1 MVRTAREVTLPL
13 ALDRAAAAPLP
24 QQLARGIRDLMAGG
38 VLAPNDPVPATR
50 ALAAQVGVSRGTVVA
65 AYEQLLAE
73 GWLVASGGRDTRVN
87 PKLRAVRP
95 QPAPAPMPPVIATGR
110 TPPLLDLRP
119 GRPHQAEVV
128 GPAWRS
134 AWRRAADA
142 PVDVPDVPLG
152 WPQLREAITEH
163 LRRMRAVVRSADQV
177 AISAGGREGLALLL
191 TATGV
196 SSVGVEDPGYPSLRR
211 VLVAAGVRLVP
222 LPTDSHGLITDAL
235 PEDAPD
241 LIVVTPS
248 HQYPLGGSL
257 PINRRQQLLD
267 WAARHGVWVVEDDYD
282 SELRYTSEP
291 LPALTAMDTEGRVTL
306 LGTFSKTL
314 TPALATGFLVLPPAL
329 IPAVTRIRADLGM
342 PVGLVTQRALAYFL
356 ESEALARHTQRMRQ
370 LYRRRRDLV
379 VHALQDVAGIAVHPM
394 DGGLHAVI
402 EFERD
407 EGDVLTRLEQLGVQA
422 SALSGYWSGA
432 AARSGLV
439 FGFGGVTEP
448 ELQQGLSAIVRA
460 LEPAGSTRSTGHQ

>member
-1 MVRTAREVTLPL
+1 MRTAREVTLPL
-13 ALDRAAAAPLP
+13 ALDRSAPAPLP
-24 QQLARGIRDLMAGG
+24 QQLAGGIRELVSGG
-38 VLAPNDPVPATR
+38 VLAPDDPVPATR
-50 ALAAQVGVSRGTVVA
+50 ALAGQLGVSRGTVVA

-87 PKLRAVRP
+87 PKLQAVRP
-95 QPAPAPMPPVIATGR
+95 QATPVRAPRAATAER
-110 TPPLLDLRP
+110 TPALLDLRP
-119 GRPHQAEVV
+119 GIPHQAEVV

-142 PVDVPDVPLG
+142 PVDVPDVRLG
-152 WPQLREAITEH
+152 WPPLREAITEH

-196 SSVGVEDPGYPSLRR
+196 RSVGVEDPGYPSLRR
-211 VLVAAGVRLVP
+211 VLAAAGVRLVS
-222 LPTDSHGLITDAL
+222 LPTDAHGLITEEL
-235 PEDAPD
+235 PENAPE

-257 PINRRQQLLD
+257 PIDRRQQLLD

-329 IPAVTRIRADLGM
+329 VPAVARIRADLGM
-342 PVGLVTQRALAYFL
+342 PVGLVNQRALAYFL
-356 ESEALARHTQRMRQ
+356 ESEALTRHTQRMRQ

-402 EFERD
+402 EFDRD
-407 EGDVLTRLEQLGVQA
+407 EAEVLGRLEDLGVQT
-422 SALSGYWSGA
+422 SALSDYWSGA
-432 AARSGLV
+432 AARAGLV
-439 FGFGGVTEP
+439 FGFGGVTEA
-448 ELQQGLSAIVRA
+448 ELQQGLAAIVRA
-460 LEPAGSTRSTGHQ
+460 LEPESTRTIDHQSF